1 MQNKRVLV
9 IEDDVDAANVLEAY
23 LKREGYNVAVVGNGL
38 MGLNTALTWKPDLIL
53 LDVML
58 PDMNGTEILA
68 ALRRKVNTPVIMITA
83 MGNLMIKLALFAM
96 VRMIISLNP
105 ITPVKLWHVCRQC

>member
-9 IEDDVDAANVLEAY
+9 IEDDVDAANVLEA
-23 LKREGYNVAVVGNGL
+23 LPKREGYNVAVVGNGL

-68 ALRRKVNTPVIMITA
+68 ALRRKGEYAGYHDHGHGEPHDKI
-83 MGNLMIKLALFAM
+83 GALRYGADDYI
-96 VRMIISLNP
+96 VKP
-105 ITPVKLWHVCRQC
+105 ITPVKLWHVCRQY